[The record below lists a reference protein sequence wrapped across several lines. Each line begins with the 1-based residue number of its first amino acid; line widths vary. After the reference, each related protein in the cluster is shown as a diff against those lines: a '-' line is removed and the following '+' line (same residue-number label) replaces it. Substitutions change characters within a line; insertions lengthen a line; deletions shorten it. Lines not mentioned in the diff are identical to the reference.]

1 MKRIITF
8 VCTLVVLLFYVS
20 PPYVNAAGNL
30 KEISQN
36 SPFQMTVLGDSIAAG
51 YGLEGHD
58 RENEPCYECASYA
71 NTLAEKYGLIPG
83 TTYFNDAVSGATTS
97 DLIKALDNTEILKH
111 LNRSDTILI
120 SIGGND
126 LLQVLWSA
134 FGSENGMIQENDDGS
149 GYTFNAAQILSVLST
164 LGDNVDAALEG
175 FEQNFNTIIDKIR
188 NSNPGALV
196 IVSTLYDP
204 FQGSETFKPVTEIS
218 SDALKRFNAIIKDNA
233 TDSDGNTRYIVADV
247 AGSFGGK
254 EAELTN
260 IADFDIHPNAAGH
273 AEIAALLDTEISSHT
288 FTTWVLDT
296 SASADESQLTEE
308 EKQEKKR
315 YASLMIGLFFMLM
328 IMITALFIHSMNKL
342 KNQ

>member
-8 VCTLVVLLFYVS
+8 VCALAVMLLYAVPLYVS
-20 PPYVNAAGNL
+20 AAGNL

-97 DLIKALDNTEILKH
+97 DLIHALDDAELLSH

-134 FGSENGMIQENDDGS
+134 FGSEDGILQENSDGS
-149 GYTFNAAQILSVLST
+149 GYTFNAAQLLSVLST
-164 LGDNVDAALEG
+164 LGDSIDEALEG
-175 FEQNFNTIIDKIR
+175 FEQNFNTIITKIR
-188 NSNPGALV
+188 SSNPGALV
-196 IVSTLYDP
+196 IVNTLYDP
-204 FQGSETFKPVTEIS
+204 FKGSEVFKPVTEIS

-233 TDSDGNTRYIVADV
+233 TDASGNVRYVVADV
-247 AGSFGGK
+247 AASFDGK

-260 IADFDIHPNAAGH
+260 IADFDIHPNADGH
-273 AEIAALLDTEISSHT
+273 AKIADLLDAEITSHT

-296 SASADESQLTEE
+296 SASANASQMTEE

-315 YASLMIGLFFMLM
+315 YASLMVGLFFMLI